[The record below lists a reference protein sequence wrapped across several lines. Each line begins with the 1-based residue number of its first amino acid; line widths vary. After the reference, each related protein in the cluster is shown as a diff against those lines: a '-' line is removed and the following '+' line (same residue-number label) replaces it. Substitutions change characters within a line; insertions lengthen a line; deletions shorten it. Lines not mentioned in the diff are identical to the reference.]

1 MPRLRRSRREEDN
14 DRGQAP
20 MPPYEAMAAA
30 LAFTP
35 PPW

>member
-1 MPRLRRSRREEDN
+1 MWRVRRARREEEEDK
-14 DRGQAP
+14 GQTQ

>member
-1 MPRLRRSRREEDN
+1 MSIGRRRQGRREEGG
-14 DRGQAP
+14 GQTP